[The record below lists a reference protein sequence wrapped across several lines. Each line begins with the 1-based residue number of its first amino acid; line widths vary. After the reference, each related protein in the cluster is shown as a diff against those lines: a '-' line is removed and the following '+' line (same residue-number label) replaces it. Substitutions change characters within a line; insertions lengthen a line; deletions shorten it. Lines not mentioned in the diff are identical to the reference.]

1 MTRRSESKG
10 SFLETLATWQ
20 IHGEWMNGYMNG
32 CLDMNVV
39 YQFDISLVELGLT
52 SGVLQNLMCGEI
64 DGMS

>member
-32 CLDMNVV
+32 CMDMNVV